1 MALTRRFSLLIRRL
15 LPNPETVH
23 RPRHAAS
30 CAGERSS
37 DRAWRPRRHA
47 RLLPR
52 HLRLPHLLMRGRQPD
67 ECSPIRCVTLSS
79 NGSDMCPGAGAA
91 GRRGSLPRDPQPPS
105 PRRGTSG
112 RRRVA
117 PRVAACPAR
126 RRRPC
131 CGGGRHSGVEVV
143 TGGIL
148 HLGSRML
155 DSPPGTAVRLPR
167 TPTDTAVPGGGRK
180 GHPIRGMAEPGRVSM
195 DPAVTANQRAG
206 MAPQRSEGLTRG
218 ARRRPAFRAAPKGD
232 AK

>member
-67 ECSPIRCVTLSS
+67 ECLPDPLRHAFVKWQRYVSACRRCWAS
-79 NGSDMCPGAGAA
+79 
-91 GRRGSLPRDPQPPS
+91 RFIPRDPQPPS

-117 PRVAACPAR
+117 RRVAACPAR

-131 CGGGRHSGVEVV
+131 CGRGRHERR
-143 TGGIL
+143 
-148 HLGSRML
+148 GSR
-155 DSPPGTAVRLPR
+155 DSRDFALRVANARLAARHGRPP
-167 TPTDTAVPGGGRK
+167 PTHSN
-180 GHPIRGMAEPGRVSM
+180 GHGC
-195 DPAVTANQRAG
+195 
-206 MAPQRSEGLTRG
+206 
-218 ARRRPAFRAAPKGD
+218 ARRRAQGSPRSRDGRTRSGVDGSCCHRKPARRHGATTF
-232 AK
+232 